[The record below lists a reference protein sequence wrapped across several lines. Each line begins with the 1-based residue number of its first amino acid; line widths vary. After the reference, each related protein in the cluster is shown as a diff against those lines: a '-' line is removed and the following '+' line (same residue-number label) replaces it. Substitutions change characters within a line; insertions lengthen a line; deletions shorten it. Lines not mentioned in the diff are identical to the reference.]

1 MHGLLTVAGAGWA
14 HSIRESLMRPCLAV
28 ALAAGL
34 VCVAGSAAAQSAATP
49 PAAPETYE
57 ALAYDLKT
65 GSLLYR
71 ELHRVERDA
80 DGSGRRT
87 VLYRCPGGA
96 PFARKVVD
104 YGDDPTSP
112 VFELIDRRLG
122 YREGVRAGA
131 NGYEVFVQE
140 GANDA
145 EETAP
150 LPRID
155 GLVADAGFD
164 DFVKQN
170 WDALLAGETQ
180 RFPFL
185 VPSTLDAIEFKV
197 RKHDEIV
204 LGGEAATV
212 IRLSLGAWYAFLLPH
227 IDVVYANESR
237 QLRRFS
243 GISNVRDLDGDNY
256 KVRIEF
262 PAPGQGT
269 DPAALAAV
277 PVDAP
282 LVGSCR

>member
-1 MHGLLTVAGAGWA
+1 MRHYLVAA
-14 HSIRESLMRPCLAV
+14 I
-28 ALAAGL
+28 AAGL
-34 VCVAGSAAAQSAATP
+34 ACVAAPAAAQSVAP
-49 PAAPETYE
+49 PPVVPETYE

-71 ELHRVERDA
+71 ELHRVERTA

-87 VLYRCPGGA
+87 VLYRCPGGE

-122 YREGVRAGA
+122 YREGVREGA
-131 NGYEVFVQE
+131 AGYEVFVQE
-140 GANDA
+140 SSDEA

-150 LPRID
+150 LPRIE

-164 DFVKQN
+164 DFVKRN

-204 LGGEAATV
+204 IGGETATV

-227 IDVVYANESR
+227 IDVVYANETR
-237 QLRRFS
+237 QLRQFS

-262 PAPGQGT
+262 PAPGQGA
-269 DPAALAAV
+269 DPVALAAV

-282 LVGSCR
+282 LVGSCQ